1 MIGTVLYVTS
11 NVFFDKMV
19 QGLFNK
25 LIYLYF
31 RDRIGNSKRN
41 YRNGPEKLQHKRM
54 IEKTS

>member
-11 NVFFDKMV
+11 IFDKMV